1 MLVLASLVLGFAM
14 LNALCRLDLVWL
26 HLMPMK
32 PCLDVTIW
40 KASSDAGLLRTYP
53 SLFAP
58 CDVMLTMFVR
68 ATHWLFY
75 ASLHVSSHVHA

>member
-14 LNALCRLDLVWL
+14 LNTLRKLDLVWL
-26 HLMPMK
+26 DPMPMK

-53 SLFAP
+53 SLSAP

-68 ATHWLFY
+68 ATDWLFY
-75 ASLHVSSHVHA
+75 ASLHACSHVHA